1 MLFDI
6 NKYRNIFSLLAVIF
20 FVAFQNLNAQE
31 SKTFNSLEEV
41 LLFAKNKNYTFSN
54 AEIQTKIAELSR
66 KSALANVINPRIP
79 ATVQMIDNTKQ
90 QVLFLPGEAFGQPG
104 TFRSVT
110 TGQKYSSLINLQPQ
124 FEILNLAGIA
134 QIKSAKINQQLT
146 ENQNKINELNIYNQI
161 NTIYFNI
168 LSFQGQ
174 VDIVKENISNAETI
188 LKITQNRFNENVG
201 RKQDVNESEVNLI
214 NLQNNLEQ
222 LELNIKIQEESLA
235 LFFENSIQ
243 PALSETVW
251 EYENSNESLQTN
263 NTLQVQN
270 TNLQLQLMQQDF
282 KVSKAQ
288 LWPTL
293 SFITSF
299 NWQNLST
306 DFFYSSNSNS
316 IDYNYIGLKLSMD
329 LATSATKILNIKNKK
344 LLTNILNTTAEHSVK
359 ETETKNRQ
367 LVLDYEKSVSQ
378 LNNLKK
384 IVALKEDT
392 YNKSFNQYQE
402 NILSLDDLLFSYNN
416 MLAAKLN
423 VVTALANIGFN
434 KSKIDINNKY

>member
-1 MLFDI
+1 MLF
-6 NKYRNIFSLLAVIF
+6 NIHQYKNISCLLFITF
-20 FVAFQNLNAQE
+20 FVSIQIVKAQE
-31 SKTFNSLEEV
+31 QKTFSSLEVV
-41 LLFAKNKNYTFSN
+41 LLFVKDKNYTFSN
-54 AEIQTKIAELSR
+54 AERQTKLAELSR
-66 KSALANVINPRIP
+66 KTAIANVINPRVP
-79 ATVQMIDNTKQ
+79 ASMQVIDNTKQ

-161 NTIYFNI
+161 NPIYFNI

-174 VDIVKENISNAETI
+174 REIVKENISNAETI
-188 LKITQNRFNENVG
+188 LKIAQNRFNENVG

-222 LELNIKIQEESLA
+222 LEMSLKIQEESLA

-243 PALSETVW
+243 PTLLETVW
-251 EYENSNESLQTN
+251 TYENTNESLPTI
-263 NTLQVQN
+263 NTLQDQN
-270 TNLQLQLMQQDF
+270 TQLQLQLMQQDF

-306 DFFYSSNSNS
+306 DFFYSSNSS
-316 IDYNYIGLKLSMD
+316 AIDYNYIGLKLSMD
-329 LATSATKILNIKNKK
+329 LATSATKISNIKNKK
-344 LLTNILNTTAEHSVK
+344 FQSDILNTTAEHSIK
-359 ETETKNRQ
+359 ETATKNRQ
-367 LVLDYEKSVSQ
+367 LVLDYEKSISQ
-378 LNNLKK
+378 LQNMKK

-392 YNKSFNQYQE
+392 YNKNFNLYQE
-402 NILSLDDLLFSYNN
+402 NILSLDDLLISNN
-416 MLAAKLN
+416 NLLAAKLN
-423 VVTALANIGFN
+423 IVIALANIGFY
-434 KSKIDINNKY
+434 KSKIEINNKF

>member
-1 MLFDI
+1 
-6 NKYRNIFSLLAVIF
+6 
-20 FVAFQNLNAQE
+20 
-31 SKTFNSLEEV
+31 
-41 LLFAKNKNYTFSN
+41 
-54 AEIQTKIAELSR
+54 
-66 KSALANVINPRIP
+66 
-79 ATVQMIDNTKQ
+79 
-90 QVLFLPGEAFGQPG
+90 
-104 TFRSVT
+104 
-110 TGQKYSSLINLQPQ
+110 
-124 FEILNLAGIA
+124 
-134 QIKSAKINQQLT
+134 
-146 ENQNKINELNIYNQI
+146 
-161 NTIYFNI
+161 
-168 LSFQGQ
+168 
-174 VDIVKENISNAETI
+174 
-188 LKITQNRFNENVG
+188 
-201 RKQDVNESEVNLI
+201 
-214 NLQNNLEQ
+214 
-222 LELNIKIQEESLA
+222 
-235 LFFENSIQ
+235 
-243 PALSETVW
+243 
-251 EYENSNESLQTN
+251 
-263 NTLQVQN
+263 
-270 TNLQLQLMQQDF
+270 MQQDF

-329 LATSATKILNIKNKK
+329 LATSATKISNIKNKK
-344 LLTNILNTTAEHSVK
+344 FQTDILNTTVEHSVK

-423 VVTALANIGFN
+423 VVTALAIIGFN
-434 KSKIDINNKY
+434 KSKIDIYNKF